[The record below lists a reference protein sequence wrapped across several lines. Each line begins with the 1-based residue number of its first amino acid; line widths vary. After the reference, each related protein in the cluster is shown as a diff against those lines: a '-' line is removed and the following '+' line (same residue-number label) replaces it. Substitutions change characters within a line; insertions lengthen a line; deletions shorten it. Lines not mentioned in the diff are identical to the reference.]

1 MTELNDIFNM
11 KLGIQ
16 DEGLYINKEAVAHK
30 MKMVLQKPEVDWRQ
44 QEDIRQESIT
54 QIFSKLNDYKKGD
67 LINIEQNQIL
77 NNEGQLVSQ
86 KVK

>member
-30 MKMVLQKPEVDWRQ
+30 MKMVLQKPEVDWR
-44 QEDIRQESIT
+44 
-54 QIFSKLNDYKKGD
+54 
-67 LINIEQNQIL
+67 
-77 NNEGQLVSQ
+77 
-86 KVK
+86 